1 MEGKGS
7 LGGEGGREGLWG
19 EMGELEEEDE
29 VGIERVVGGLV
40 KGKVEKGVVE
50 GDG

>member
-1 MEGKGS
+1 MVMVGVDKV
-7 LGGEGGREGLWG
+7 GEFV
-19 EMGELEEEDE
+19 GELEEEDE